1 MLYVVRHGQTGWNEK
16 KKTMG
21 RMDMPLSNVG
31 IEQSEQ
37 LKEELEGT
45 NIDLIFCS
53 PLTRAKETAN
63 IINKSKK
70 VTMELDSRLMERS
83 LGNLEGRD
91 YTEDNDR
98 LWDININTDDYYIE
112 KMEDMKDRVYDFLED
127 VINNYSDKDVLVVT
141 HGGVTA
147 LFNCYFNDTLYDGPI
162 SNKFLES
169 GKVISYDLDTY
180 KNKDSKKYIYKPEEK
195 KKD

>member
-21 RMDMPLSNVG
+21 RMDMPISNKG

-37 LKEELEGT
+37 LRDELEGT

-63 IINKSKK
+63 IINKNKN
-70 VTMELDSRLMERS
+70 VEIELDPRIMERS
-83 LGNLEGRD
+83 LGNLEGRE

-112 KMEDMKDRVYDFLED
+112 TMEDMKNRVYDFIED

-147 LFNCYFNDTLYDGPI
+147 LINCYFNDSLYEGTI
-162 SNKFLES
+162 SHKFLES
-169 GKVISYDLDTY
+169 GKVISYDLNAY
-180 KNKDSKKYIYKPEEK
+180 KNKDTKKYIYKPEEE